1 MPPPKPSIPRLRDLQ
16 FRVEYFLLRAII
28 GFVRLFPLDLAAG
41 MSARTWRFL
50 APLIARKRHNRAL
63 DNIAIAFPDMP
74 EDKRRRIIDA
84 HWGNLGRI
92 MVETMQLDRL
102 TSDPD
107 RIEIANEQVF
117 SRYRDKLGPAIGIS
131 LHMGNYELAIWPLT
145 AAKANPAA
153 VYRSVNN
160 PYVDHYL
167 RAQRAT
173 LYPGGLFGRGKVEG
187 DHGDDKRTARAI
199 TDFVRKGGRLG
210 MVCDLY
216 DRTGIPVPFFGK
228 PARTQA
234 IGAMIARRL
243 GARIW
248 LSRCIRVANQS
259 RFRIEILEL
268 KVPRTENLSAD
279 ITTIMTDMQK
289 QFEIWIKEHPEQ
301 WMWSNRRW
309 S

>member
-1 MPPPKPSIPRLRDLQ
+1 MPTSEPSIPRLRDLQ
-16 FRVEYFLLRAII
+16 FRAEYFLLRAII

-187 DHGDDKRTARAI
+187 DHGDDQRTARAI

-259 RFRIEILEL
+259 RFRIEVLEL

>member
-1 MPPPKPSIPRLRDLQ
+1 MPTPKPSIPRLRDLQ

-107 RIEIANEQVF
+107 RIEIASEQVF

-187 DHGDDKRTARAI
+187 DHGDDQRTARAI

-259 RFRIEILEL
+259 RFRIEVLEL

>member
-1 MPPPKPSIPRLRDLQ
+1 MPTPEPSIPRLRDLQ
-16 FRVEYFLLRAII
+16 FRAEYFLLRAII

-107 RIEIANEQVF
+107 RIEIASEQVF

-187 DHGDDKRTARAI
+187 DHGDDQRTARAI

>member
-1 MPPPKPSIPRLRDLQ
+1 MPTPEPSIPRLRDLQ
-16 FRVEYFLLRAII
+16 FRAEYFLLRAII

-187 DHGDDKRTARAI
+187 DHGDDQRTARAI

>member
-1 MPPPKPSIPRLRDLQ
+1 MPTPEPSIPRLRDLQ
-16 FRVEYFLLRAII
+16 FRAEYFLLRAII

-102 TSDPD
+102 TSDTD
-107 RIEIANEQVF
+107 RIEIASEQVF

-187 DHGDDKRTARAI
+187 DHGDDQRTARAI